1 MERVSKVPVCSI
13 LAVLPGRRVQGGKF
27 SPSDP
32 GGSAGLGERATVQ
45 FSIPD
50 IGQALLGFVPLWQK
64 IPALIRC
71 YLFCCHLGGMCRV
84 CCRAIA
90 PTSSTLVGVAG
101 KLEMGVVV
109 VWDNQFFFSLVTG
122 MSATGADVKIWGLLT
137 GRGTGYIIGGHRG
150 HLRGCLCSAVW
161 KGGCYTSVVW
171 VTFLP
176 HTRCVGIQ
184 EGAFI
189 FLGSS
194 ALHSSDGTKS
204 DFQVVRLGRNK
215 FGVGGGVGGQCLD
228 WPWSC
233 CEGNNCYG
241 WWWIN

>member
-1 MERVSKVPVCSI
+1 MKSVRDKAIYTQVSKVPVCST
-13 LAVLPGRRVQGGKF
+13 LAVLPGRWVQEVKF

-71 YLFCCHLGGMCRV
+71 YLFCCYLGGMCRV

-109 VWDNQFFFSLVTG
+109 VWDNQFFSGTSLVTG
-122 MSATGADVKIWGLLT
+122 MSATGADVKKYGDYWLGEGQVISLGVTGGIWGGVCVQLC
-137 GRGTGYIIGGHRG
+137 GRV
-150 HLRGCLCSAVW
+150 AVI
-161 KGGCYTSVVW
+161 V
-171 VTFLP
+171 L
-176 HTRCVGIQ
+176 
-184 EGAFI
+184 
-189 FLGSS
+189 
-194 ALHSSDGTKS
+194 
-204 DFQVVRLGRNK
+204 
-215 FGVGGGVGGQCLD
+215 
-228 WPWSC
+228 
-233 CEGNNCYG
+233 
-241 WWWIN
+241 